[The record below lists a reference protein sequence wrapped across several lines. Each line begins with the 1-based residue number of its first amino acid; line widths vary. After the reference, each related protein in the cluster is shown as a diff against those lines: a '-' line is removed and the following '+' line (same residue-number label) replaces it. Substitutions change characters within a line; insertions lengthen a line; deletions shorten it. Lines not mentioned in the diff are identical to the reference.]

1 MSIGKTE
8 TGPRPKLLSNF
19 ISSNIVSVNSP
30 GNYNYAIVDLNGKL
44 ISKGQLMIGINNID
58 VSNIVN
64 GMYLVRFWNN
74 DHQYIDKLLRQ

>member
-1 MSIGKTE
+1 
-8 TGPRPKLLSNF
+8 
-19 ISSNIVSVNSP
+19 
-30 GNYNYAIVDLNGKL
+30 
-44 ISKGQLMIGINNID
+44 MIGINNID